1 MDITKEEASK
11 MKESLSGIIDWRRQ
25 SGRMLHKLIDVLVI
39 GLTTVLAGWCEY
51 TVMEDFGK
59 MKLDFFKTFLELPH
73 GIPDEKGD
81 SYKVA

>member
-25 SGRMLHKLIDVLVI
+25 SGHLLHKLIDVLLI

-51 TVMEDFGK
+51 TMMEDFPV
-59 MKLDFFKTFLELPH
+59 KLPCLKFCCEFFQCVYAP
-73 GIPDEKGD
+73 
-81 SYKVA
+81 V